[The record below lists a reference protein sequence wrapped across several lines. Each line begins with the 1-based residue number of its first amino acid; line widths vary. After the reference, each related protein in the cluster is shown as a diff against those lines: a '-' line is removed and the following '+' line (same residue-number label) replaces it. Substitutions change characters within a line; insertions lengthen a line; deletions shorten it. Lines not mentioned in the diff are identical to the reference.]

1 MLDGI
6 KMAAR
11 YAWGLNG
18 YLLNTLTPAECRL
31 MIGEQ
36 LMSREQS
43 FLSIVERGIYSNP
56 KSPYLRLLK
65 HAGIEFGD
73 LAALVRESG
82 VEGSL
87 ERLYDAGIHV
97 RLDEFKRR
105 IPVSRPGLEFAPG
118 PHDFDNPLLSAQY
131 SSRTSGSRG
140 GATRVI
146 MDLDLLEHDA
156 ACHHF
161 MLEAFGVGGGPFGI
175 WREVPP
181 VTTGMNILLRLTK
194 LGKRVEKWFST
205 SRVSVSPGSLQFA
218 FFTYYTVLASRILR
232 RPIPAPEYAP
242 LDNAAEA
249 ARWLAGKKS
258 EGTPAFFDTQASAA
272 VKVCIAAA
280 EEGLD
285 ISGTCFC
292 IGGEPYTKGKA
303 DVITGAGCRAIP
315 RYSMAEL
322 GNIGMGCA
330 APGELDDVH
339 LLTDKI
345 AVIQRRKQVGG
356 GELDVGALVYTT
368 ILPSSPKL
376 MLNVES
382 DDYGVLE
389 DRSCGCAVGEAGFT
403 KHLSGIRSY
412 EKLTS
417 GGVTFLG
424 TELLRLVEEVLP
436 QRFGGHPTDYQLA
449 EEEEGGLPKV
459 NIVISPRVGE
469 VDEGIVLNTVYRALL
484 PYPGGD
490 VMSERW
496 QQGSMLRVVR
506 REPYTTASA
515 KILPLHILKG
525 KRGS

>member
-1 MLDGI
+1 
-6 KMAAR
+6 
-11 YAWGLNG
+11 
-18 YLLNTLTPAECRL
+18 
-31 MIGEQ
+31 
-36 LMSREQS
+36 
-43 FLSIVERGIYSNP
+43 
-56 KSPYLRLLK
+56 
-65 HAGIEFGD
+65 
-73 LAALVRESG
+73 
-82 VEGSL
+82 
-87 ERLYDAGIHV
+87 
-97 RLDEFKRR
+97 
-105 IPVSRPGLEFAPG
+105 VS
-118 PHDFDNPLLSAQY
+118 H
-131 SSRTSGSRG
+131 
-140 GATRVI
+140 
-146 MDLDLLEHDA
+146 
-156 ACHHF
+156 
-161 MLEAFGVGGGPFGI
+161 
-175 WREVPP
+175 
-181 VTTGMNILLRLTK
+181 
-194 LGKRVEKWFST
+194 
-205 SRVSVSPGSLQFA
+205 GSLQFA
-218 FFTYYTVLASRILR
+218 FFTYYTVLASRFLR

-242 LDNAAEA
+242 LEDAAEA
-249 ARWLAGKKS
+249 ARWLAGKTS
-258 EGTPAFFDTQASAA
+258 AGTPAFFDTQASSA

-436 QRFGGHPTDYQLA
+436 GRFGGYPTDYQLA
-449 EEEEGGLPKV
+449 EEEEGGLPRV
-459 NIVISPRVGE
+459 NIVISPRVGD
-469 VDEGIVLNTVYRALL
+469 VDEDTVLNTVYRALL

-496 QQGSMLRVVR
+496 QQGGMLRVVR

>member
-1 MLDGI
+1 MMLDGI

-18 YLLNTLTPAECRL
+18 YLLNTLTPAECRQ
-31 MIGEQ
+31 MIGKQ
-36 LMSREQS
+36 LMSREES
-43 FLSIVERGIYSNP
+43 FLSIAEKGIYSNP
-56 KSPYLRLLK
+56 KSPYLRLLR
-65 HAGIEFGD
+65 HAGVEYGD
-73 LAALVRESG
+73 LAALVRASG

-105 IPVSRPGLEFAPG
+105 VPISRPGLEFAPG
-118 PHDFDNPLLSAQY
+118 PHDFDNPLLSGQY

-140 GATRVI
+140 SVTRVI
-146 MDLDLLEHDA
+146 MDLDLLTHDA
-156 ACHHF
+156 ACHHLMF
-161 MLEAFGVGGGPFGI
+161 EAFGVGERPFGI

-205 SRVSVSPGSLQFA
+205 SRVRLSPGSLPFA
-218 FFTYYTVLASRILR
+218 FFTYYTVLASRVLR
-232 RPIPAPEYAP
+232 RPIPAPEHTP
-242 LDNAAEA
+242 LEDAAVA
-249 ARWLAGKKS
+249 ARWLAGKTS
-258 EGTPAFFDTQASAA
+258 AGTPAFFDTQASAA

-292 IGGEPYTKGKA
+292 IGGEPYTHGKA
-303 DVITGAGCRAIP
+303 EVITGAGCGVIP

-345 AVIQRRKQVGG
+345 AVIQRRKSVGG
-356 GELDVGALVYTT
+356 DGLDVGALVYTT

-389 DRSCGCAVGEAGFT
+389 DRSCGCAIGEAGFT

-436 QRFGGHPTDYQLA
+436 GRFGGNPTDYQLA
-449 EEEEGGLPKV
+449 EEEEGGLPRV
-459 NIVISPRVGE
+459 NIVVSPRVGS
-469 VDEGIVLNTVYRALL
+469 VDEETVINTVYRALL

-496 QQGSMLRVVR
+496 QQGRMLRVVR

-515 KILPLHILKG
+515 KILPLHIIKN
-525 KRGS
+525 

>member
-31 MIGEQ
+31 MIGNQ
-36 LMSREQS
+36 LRSRGHSFMS
-43 FLSIVERGIYSNP
+43 IAERGIYSNP
-56 KSPYLRLLK
+56 KSPYLRLLR
-65 HAGIEFGD
+65 HAGIEYGD

-105 IPVSRPGLEFAPG
+105 VPISRPGLEFAPG
-118 PHDFDNPLLSAQY
+118 PHDFDNPLLSGQY

-140 GATRVI
+140 GVTRVI

-156 ACHHF
+156 ACHQF
-161 MLEAFGVGGGPFGI
+161 MLEAFEVGERPFGI

-194 LGKRVEKWFST
+194 LGKKVEKWFST
-205 SRVSVSPGSLQFA
+205 SRVGVSPGSLQFA
-218 FFTYYTVLASRILR
+218 FFTYYTILASRVLR
-232 RPIPAPEYAP
+232 RPLPAPEYTP
-242 LDNAAEA
+242 LEDAAVA

-258 EGTPAFFDTQASAA
+258 DGEPAFFDTQASSA
-272 VKVCIAAA
+272 VKVCIAAG

-285 ISGTCFC
+285 ISGTFFC

-330 APGELDDVH
+330 APEELDDVH

-345 AVIQRRKQVGG
+345 AVIQRRKSVGE

-389 DRSCGCAVGEAGFT
+389 ERNCGCAIGEAGFT

-424 TELLRLVEEVLP
+424 TELLRLIEEVLP
-436 QRFGGHPTDYQLA
+436 RRFGGHPTDYQLA
-449 EEEEGGLPKV
+449 EEEEGGLPRV
-459 NIVISPRVGE
+459 NIVVSPRVGN
-469 VDEGIVLNTVYRALL
+469 VDEETVVNTVYQALL

-496 QQGSMLRVVR
+496 QQGRMLRVVR

-515 KILPLHILKG
+515 KILPLHILKA
-525 KRGS
+525 K